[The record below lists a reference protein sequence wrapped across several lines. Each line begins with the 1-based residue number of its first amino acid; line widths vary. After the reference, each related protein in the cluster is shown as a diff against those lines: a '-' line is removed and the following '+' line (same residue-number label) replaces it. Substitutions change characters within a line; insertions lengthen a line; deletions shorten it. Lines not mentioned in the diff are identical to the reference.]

1 MPKIIVASRHYGG
14 KQAGG
19 MAKYIATRDNAEG
32 LLRLTGYMAERP
44 GSVKLGSHALFS
56 DREDI
61 VLAHAMRE
69 VSGHPGRVWS
79 HVVSLGREDAE
90 RLNYNRAEAWRDLII
105 RQLPAIAGASKIDVD
120 QLRWYAAFHNE
131 SHHPHLHLLVFS
143 ADGKQG
149 FLSEHGIDQ
158 MKGAFA
164 NDIFRNEI
172 YKLCS
177 EQTIVRDQL
186 RREGKVAVDRLFQT
200 LQDVK
205 TPQPEV
211 IDLLLVLCRQIKDV
225 KGKKVYG
232 YLPKQVKKTVDEIVT
247 QLAADPRI
255 AELYQRWC
263 DITRIKLGVYSDKAI
278 DFPSLADNK
287 EFRSIKNHIVRAVVE
302 MDEQLDQYT
311 KSMRSEADQ
320 AIAQKFGFQPPLP
333 HQEKEAQS
341 IANLAVDIFSH
352 LSRMLYNDYQ
362 AVDRAMS
369 QRIDSKELR
378 RIMEKKAALGQKPEI
393 PRDHTI
399 KLQ

>member
-1 MPKIIVASRHYGG
+1 MSR
-14 KQAGG
+14 
-19 MAKYIATRDNAEG
+19 
-32 LLRLTGYMAERP
+32 
-44 GSVKLGSHALFS
+44 
-56 DREDI
+56 
-61 VLAHAMRE
+61 
-69 VSGHPGRVWS
+69 
-79 HVVSLGREDAE
+79 LGRD
-90 RLNYNRAEAWRDLII
+90 
-105 RQLPAIAGASKIDVD
+105 
-120 QLRWYAAFHNE
+120 
-131 SHHPHLHLLVFS
+131 
-143 ADGKQG
+143 
-149 FLSEHGIDQ
+149 
-158 MKGAFA
+158 
-164 NDIFRNEI
+164 
-172 YKLCS
+172 C
-177 EQTIVRDQL
+177 
-186 RREGKVAVDRLFQT
+186 
-200 LQDVK
+200 
-205 TPQPEV
+205 
-211 IDLLLVLCRQIKDV
+211 QIKEV

-232 YLPKQVKKTVDEIVT
+232 YLPKPVKATVDDIVT
-247 QLAADPRI
+247 QLAFDPGI

-263 DITRIKLGVYSDKAI
+263 NITREKLGVYSDKAI
-278 DFPSLADNK
+278 DFPSLAENK
-287 EFRSIKNHIVRAVVE
+287 EFRSIKNYIVRAVVE